1 MKFKADEN
9 LPIEVRDDLR
19 SAGHDALTVGDQQ
32 MAGQADIQIAVVCRA
47 EARAV
52 LTLDLDF
59 SDIRVYPPADY
70 AGIIVL
76 RPAVQSIPSVRRLVR
91 QVIALLATE
100 RLAGNLWIVD
110 DGRIRIRAG
119 NQGTP

>member
-9 LPIEVRDDLR
+9 LPVEVRDDLR
-19 SAGHDALTVGDQQ
+19 SAGHDALTVADQR
-32 MAGQADIQIAVVCRA
+32 MAGQADIQIARVCRA
-47 EARAV
+47 EARAI

-76 RPAVQSIPSVRRLVR
+76 RPAAQNIPSIRRLVR
-91 QVIALLATE
+91 QVIALIPTE
-100 RLAGNLWIVD
+100 PLAGNLWIVD
-110 DGRIRIRAG
+110 DGRVRIRAG